1 MDHNQDNNQN
11 PSDQGDF
18 NNMNTQ
24 NQNRPVLEG
33 Q

>member
-11 PSDQGDF
+11 PSDQDDF

-24 NQNRPVLEG
+24 NKNRPVLEG